1 MKKYQV
7 KINTDVYEDSYS
19 EGEGDHVSWFTNT
32 CIVES
37 SSPMNAVGEAL
48 GKLGYSFSASLSD
61 IDDEND
67 NQVHYSNIVDV
78 DNVEVNEQESQYN
91 DFKEGKVNLYSANH
105 SIYVYELVPVNLNN

>member
-7 KINTDVYEDSYS
+7 QINTNVYEDSYS
-19 EGEGDHVSWFTNT
+19 EGEGELVNWFTNDFA
-32 CIVES
+32 INSE
-37 SSPMNAVGEAL
+37 SPMSAVGEAL

-67 NQVHYSNIVDV
+67 NQVWYSNLVNV
-78 DNVEVNEQESQYN
+78 DNIEVREGEAEYD
-91 DFKEGKVNLYSANH
+91 DFKDGKIDLYSANH